1 MSVYVRLCLWCVCV
15 CFSLCMHACVCECL
29 CVCAKG
35 FSVKVMISTLSC
47 FTALFSPEVRVL
59 NRGEGG
65 GGGWVGRLLPFWTR
79 SEEGPNIILHQS

>member
-1 MSVYVRLCLWCVCV
+1 MVCVYVYACMCAFLCACMHVCV
-15 CFSLCMHACVCECL
+15 NV

-35 FSVKVMISTLSC
+35 FSVKVMISMLSY
-47 FTALFSPEVRVL
+47 FTALVSPVVRVL

-65 GGGWVGRLLPFWTR
+65 CGGSVGRLLPFWTR